1 MRDAQPVA
9 LEAMRD
15 TMQHRGPDDTGLWWS
30 RDRRVGLAHCR
41 LAIIDLSPGGH
52 QPMIAGDL
60 SVAFNGEI
68 YNFLDLRRELEQKGH
83 SFHTA
88 SDTEVLLAAYREWGT
103 ACLARLNGMFAFA
116 LYDERNAKLLL
127 ARDRAGEKPLF
138 VYHDDHRL
146 LFASELKALVAA
158 PGFPRQ
164 IDHDALSMYL
174 AYGYVPGEHCIWRG
188 AWKVRQGEA
197 VEYDVDR
204 GTLRRWNYW
213 NLPEPDAQTA
223 SAEELEQELET
234 LLADAV
240 RRQLV
245 AADVPVGILLSGGV
259 DSSLVTAMAARVTPH
274 VKTFTV
280 SFPGHAQHDES
291 PYARIV
297 ARAFGTEHTEL
308 AAEAA
313 SFDILP
319 QLARQYDEPIADSAI
334 VPTYLVSRVIR
345 QHATVALGGDGGDE
359 LFGGYPHYSWLL
371 RQERLRRFVPMPLR
385 YAGSVAASYLLPPGF
400 RARNHLIGFRG
411 GAGESIGHINLF
423 FDRLT
428 RRRLLGYDSHAER
441 YRATLARGDH
451 SLLRRATETDFRS
464 TMVDGYLV
472 KVDRASMLTSLEIRA
487 PFLDHRLIDFA
498 FRRVPDEL
506 KATMHERKILP
517 RRVARRI
524 LPRELDIDRKQG
536 FTPPMASWF
545 KEGWGERIEELLQDS
560 IFDKRT
566 VQALLNG
573 QRRGLRNGDR
583 LFALTMFE
591 LWRRE
596 YRPQL

>member
-15 TMQHRGPDDTGLWWS
+15 TMRHRGPDDTGLWWS
-30 RDRRVGLAHCR
+30 RDQRVGLAHRR

-52 QPMIAGDL
+52 QPMTAGSL
-60 SVAFNGEI
+60 SVVFNGEI

-88 SDTEVLLAAYREWGT
+88 SDTEVLLAAYQQWGT
-103 ACLARLNGMFAFA
+103 GCLARLNGMFAFA
-116 LYDERNAKLLL
+116 LYDERTAKLLL

-138 VYHDDHRL
+138 VYHDNHRL
-146 LFASELKALVAA
+146 LFASELKALVDT

-197 VEYDVDR
+197 VEYDVAS
-204 GTLRRWNYW
+204 GNLRRWNYW

-245 AADVPVGILLSGGV
+245 SSDVPVGILLSGGV
-259 DSSLVTAMAARVTPH
+259 DSSLVTAMAARVSPH

-280 SFPGHAQHDES
+280 SFPGHPKHDES
-291 PYARIV
+291 SYARIV

-308 AAEAA
+308 AANAA
-313 SFDILP
+313 SVDILP
-319 QLARQYDEPIADSAI
+319 RLARQYDEPIADEAI
-334 VPTYLVSRVIR
+334 IPTYLVCRLIR
-345 QHATVALGGDGGDE
+345 EHAAVALGGDGGDE
-359 LFGGYPHYSWLL
+359 LFAGYPHYSWLL

-385 YAGSVAASYLLPPGF
+385 YAASAAAAHLLPSGVPG
-400 RARNHLIGFRG
+400 RNHLIGFRN
-411 GAGESIGHINLF
+411 GAGESIAHINLF
-423 FDRLT
+423 FDRVT
-428 RRRLLGYDSHAER
+428 RHKLLGHDARVER
-441 YRATLARGDH
+441 YRATMVRGDH
-451 SLLRRATETDFRS
+451 TLLRRATETDFRS

-498 FRRVPDEL
+498 FRRVPDAL
-506 KATMHERKILP
+506 KATEDERKILP
-517 RRVARRI
+517 RRLARRL
-524 LPRELDIDRKQG
+524 LPRDLDIDRKQG
-536 FTPPMASWF
+536 FSLPLATWF
-545 KEGWGERIEELLQDS
+545 TEGWGRFIEELLEES
-560 IFDKRT
+560 IFDRKAVR
-566 VQALLNG
+566 ALLRG
-573 QRRGLRNGDR
+573 QRRGLHNENR

-596 YRPQL
+596 YRPEF

>member
-1 MRDAQPVA
+1 VA
-9 LEAMRD
+9 
-15 TMQHRGPDDTGLWWS
+15 TGN
-30 RDRRVGLAHCR
+30 
-41 LAIIDLSPGGH
+41 I
-52 QPMIAGDL
+52 
-60 SVAFNGEI
+60 
-68 YNFLDLRRELEQKGH
+68 K
-83 SFHTA
+83 
-88 SDTEVLLAAYREWGT
+88 
-103 ACLARLNGMFAFA
+103 
-116 LYDERNAKLLL
+116 
-127 ARDRAGEKPLF
+127 
-138 VYHDDHRL
+138 
-146 LFASELKALVAA
+146 
-158 PGFPRQ
+158 
-164 IDHDALSMYL
+164 
-174 AYGYVPGEHCIWRG
+174 
-188 AWKVRQGEA
+188 
-197 VEYDVDR
+197 
-204 GTLRRWNYW
+204 RWNYW
-213 NLPEPDAQTA
+213 NLPEPETTTA
-223 SAEELEQELET
+223 SPEELEQELET

-240 RRQLV
+240 KRQLV

-259 DSSLVTAMAARVTPH
+259 DSSLVTALAARVTPH
-274 VKTFTV
+274 VKTFTI
-280 SFPGHAQHDES
+280 SFPGHAQFDES

-313 SFDILP
+313 SVDILP
-319 QLARQYDEPIADSAI
+319 QLARQYDEPIGDAAI
-334 VPTYLVSRVIR
+334 VPTYLVSRLIR

-371 RQERLRRFVPMPLR
+371 RQERIRRLVPMPLR
-385 YAGSVAASYLLPPGF
+385 YAGSVAAAHLLPPGF
-400 RARNHLIGFRG
+400 RARNHLIGFRD
-411 GAGESIGHINLF
+411 GAGESIAHINLF
-423 FDRLT
+423 FDRTT
-428 RRRLLGYDSHAER
+428 RRKLLGYDSHAER

-506 KATMHERKILP
+506 KATKHERKILP
-517 RRVARRI
+517 RRIARRV

-545 KEGWGERIEELLQDS
+545 KEGWGDQIEDLLTNS
-560 IFDKRT
+560 IFDKRA
-566 VQALLNG
+566 VRSLLNG

-596 YRPQL
+596 YRPQC

>member
-15 TMQHRGPDDTGLWWS
+15 TMQHRGPDDAGLWWS
-30 RDRRVGLAHCR
+30 RDRRVGLAHRR

-60 SVAFNGEI
+60 AVAFNGEI
-68 YNFLDLRRELEQKGH
+68 YNFLDLRHELEQKGH

-88 SDTEVLLAAYREWGT
+88 SDTEVLLAAYQEWGA
-103 ACLARLNGMFAFA
+103 ACLARLNGMFALA

-138 VYHDDHRL
+138 VHHDGRRL
-146 LFASELKALVAA
+146 LFASELKALVDA

-197 VEYDVDR
+197 VEYDVTS
-204 GTLRRWNYW
+204 GEIRRWNYW
-213 NLPEPDAQTA
+213 NLPEPEAA
-223 SAEELEQELET
+223 IVSAEELEQELET

-280 SFPGHAQHDES
+280 SFPGHPAYDES
-291 PYARIV
+291 AHARIV

-308 AAEAA
+308 AASAA
-313 SFDILP
+313 SVDILP
-319 QLARQYDEPIADSAI
+319 RLARQYDEPIADESI
-334 VPTYLVSRVIR
+334 VPTYLVCQLIR
-345 QHATVALGGDGGDE
+345 QHAAVALGGDGGDE
-359 LFGGYPHYSWLL
+359 LFAGYPHYSWLL
-371 RQERLRRFVPMPLR
+371 RQERLRRFIPLPLR
-385 YAGSVAASYLLPPGF
+385 HVMSAAAAHLLPPGF
-400 RARNHLIGFRG
+400 RARNHLIGFRDG
-411 GAGESIGHINLF
+411 VGESIAHINLF
-423 FDRLT
+423 FDHVT
-428 RRRLLGYDSHAER
+428 RRGLLGYDGRVER
-441 YRATLARGDH
+441 YRATLVRGDR

-464 TMVDGYLV
+464 TMVDAYLV

-487 PFLDHRLIDFA
+487 PFLDHRLVDFA

-506 KATMHERKILP
+506 KATANERKILP
-517 RRVARRI
+517 RRLARRI

-536 FTPPMASWF
+536 FSLPLATWF
-545 KEGWGERIEELLQDS
+545 TEGWGRFIEELLQES
-560 IFDKRT
+560 IFDKKVVRS
-566 VQALLNG
+566 LLRG
-573 QRRGLRNGDR
+573 QRRGLRNENR

-591 LWRRE
+591 LWRRQ
-596 YRPQL
+596 YRPEL